1 MRRTNTA
8 VASDK
13 DWEGKTLLRQ
23 WDRCEK
29 VDHIFMVEFLLD
41 CFYEMPGATKQN
53 RSALFL
59 SNVGVSQ

>member
-1 MRRTNTA
+1 MRRTNTV

-23 WDRCEK
+23 WDRREK

-41 CFYEMPGATKQN
+41 CFQ
-53 RSALFL
+53 LL
-59 SNVGVSQ
+59 I